1 MPVSQIPS
9 RDPLSRDPS
18 SGDPATGYTLTG
30 EPLNGDKPGTPAA
43 DQAEQRDLFEAQ
55 HWETAYRGFNPD
67 DVPHLLIQLQDD
79 LSRARKR
86 EALWL
91 SVILHLLV
99 IILLW
104 NGEKLMGLFPQRAV
118 VLPIRTDASSKDA
131 TFLELPPD
139 AQKLTKRPDAKVISD
154 KDRIA
159 TSKAPQINR
168 EDLKKLLPSPHPGR
182 PGENVK
188 APPAT
193 GQPPQ
198 NQAQSQPPPQQTQQ
212 PAFEPP
218 PQTNQTAQVQTPP
231 QATRPPIDFNTHQT
245 AGSAIEQAAR
255 AAAETRGHSGA
266 GQGGDYGLSQGQRGL
281 KAMAPA
287 EILTD
292 TMGVDFGPYMTRI
305 VQIVRENWYTLM
317 PPSVYPPIRK
327 QGKLALEFV
336 IMKDGSVQG
345 LVRDTTSGDVG
356 LDRAAMASI
365 TASTPF
371 PPLPKE
377 FPGKLLGL
385 RFYYFYNLDPTGVD
399 LK

>member
-1 MPVSQIPS
+1 
-9 RDPLSRDPS
+9 
-18 SGDPATGYTLTG
+18 
-30 EPLNGDKPGTPAA
+30 
-43 DQAEQRDLFEAQ
+43 LFEAQ
-55 HWETAYRGFNPD
+55 HWETAYRDFNPD

-104 NGEKLMGLFPQRAV
+104 NTDRLMML
-118 VLPIRTDASSKDA
+118 LPHRTVDLAMRTDANQSKDA

-139 AQKLTKRPDAKVISD
+139 EQKLTRRPDAKVISD

-168 EDLKKLLPSPHPGR
+168 EDLKKILQSAHPGQ
-182 PGENVK
+182 PGANTPQ
-188 APPAT
+188 PPAQ

-198 NQAQSQPPPQQTQQ
+198 NQVAQNQQPPAPQDNSQG
-212 PAFEPP
+212 FIPP
-218 PQTNQTAQVQTPP
+218 SQSDQTARLQTPP
-231 QATRPPIDFNTHQT
+231 QSRPVPNFNTQMT
-245 AGSAIEQAAR
+245 AGSAIEQAER
-255 AAAETRGHSGA
+255 AAAENRGHYG
-266 GQGGDYGLSQGQRGL
+266 GQGNAGDYGLSQGRSGA
-281 KAMAPA
+281 KALDQA

-292 TMGVDFGPYMTRI
+292 TMGVDFGPYLTRI
-305 VQIVRENWYTLM
+305 TQIVRQNWYSLM
-317 PPSVYPPIRK
+317 PPSVYPPILK
-327 QGKLALEFV
+327 QGKLAIEFV
-336 IMKDGSVQG
+336 ILKDGKVSG
-345 LVRDTTSGDVG
+345 MAVRTSSGDVP
-356 LDRAAMASI
+356 LDRAAWGSI

-377 FPGKLLGL
+377 FPGQILGL
-385 RFYYFYNLDPTGVD
+385 RFYYFYNLQPGGE

>member
-1 MPVSQIPS
+1 
-9 RDPLSRDPS
+9 
-18 SGDPATGYTLTG
+18 
-30 EPLNGDKPGTPAA
+30 
-43 DQAEQRDLFEAQ
+43 LFEAQ

-104 NGEKLMGLFPQRAV
+104 NTDRLMMLLPHRTVDLTMRA
-118 VLPIRTDASSKDA
+118 DANQAKDA

-139 AQKLTKRPDAKVISD
+139 EQKLTRRPDAKVISD

-168 EDLKKLLPSPHPGR
+168 EDLKKILQSMHPGQ
-182 PGENVK
+182 PGANVPQ
-188 APPAT
+188 PPAQ

-198 NQAQSQPPPQQTQQ
+198 VAQNQQPPAPQENSQGLSQPQQSD
-212 PAFEPP
+212 
-218 PQTNQTAQVQTPP
+218 QTARLQTPP
-231 QATRPPIDFNTHQT
+231 QNRPQPNFNTSMT

-255 AAAETRGHSGA
+255 AAAESRGHYGR
-266 GQGGDYGLSQGQRGL
+266 GDGGDYGLSQGRSGARALDQ
-281 KAMAPA
+281 A

-292 TMGVDFGPYMTRI
+292 TMGVDFGPYLTRI
-305 VQIVRENWYTLM
+305 TQIVRQNWYSLM
-317 PPSVYPPIRK
+317 PPSVYPPILK
-327 QGKLALEFV
+327 QGKLAIEFV
-336 IMKDGSVQG
+336 ILKDGKVSG
-345 LVRDTTSGDVG
+345 MAVRTSSGDVP
-356 LDRAAMASI
+356 LDRAAWGSI

-377 FPGKLLGL
+377 FPGQLLGL
-385 RFYYFYNLDPTGVD
+385 RFYYFYNLEPGGK
-399 LK
+399 LE

>member
-1 MPVSQIPS
+1 MPVTQIPS

-18 SGDPATGYTLTG
+18 NAT
-30 EPLNGDKPGTPAA
+30 
-43 DQAEQRDLFEAQ
+43 DQPQQRDLFEAR
-55 HWETAYRGFNPD
+55 HWEAAYRSFNPD

-104 NGEKLMGLFPQRAV
+104 NSEKLMGL
-118 VLPIRTDASSKDA
+118 LPHRTLDLAIRTDADRSKDA

-139 AQKLTKRPDAKVISD
+139 EQKLTRRPNAKVLSD

-159 TSKAPQINR
+159 TSKTPQVNR
-168 EDLKKLLPSPHPGR
+168 EDLRKILQSAHPGQ
-182 PGENVK
+182 PGARVPQ
-188 APPAT
+188 PPAQ

-198 NQAQSQPPPQQTQQ
+198 SQAAQNQPPPTPQENPQPNSVLPPPRQSDQIAQVQPPPQARPQ
-212 PAFEPP
+212 P
-218 PQTNQTAQVQTPP
+218 N
-231 QATRPPIDFNTHQT
+231 FNTPMT
-245 AGSAIEQAAR
+245 AGSAIEQAAE
-255 AAAETRGHSGA
+255 AAAANRGRYGA
-266 GQGGDYGLSQGQRGL
+266 GQSGDYGLSQGRSGARALDQ
-281 KAMAPA
+281 A

-292 TMGVDFGPYMTRI
+292 TMGVDFGPYLTRI
-305 VQIVRENWYTLM
+305 TQIVRQNWYSLM
-317 PPSVYPPIRK
+317 PPSVYPPILK
-327 QGKLALEFV
+327 QGKLSIEFV
-336 IMKDGSVQG
+336 ILKDGKTMGMVVHTS
-345 LVRDTTSGDVG
+345 SGDVA
-356 LDRAAMASI
+356 LDRAAWGSI

-377 FPGKLLGL
+377 FPGQILGL
-385 RFYYFYNLDPTGVD
+385 RFYYFYNLEPGAV